1 MHSNCDA
8 YQTQWDEDC
17 DDKGCCPYGKCV
29 RFHAIGHDL
38 QTPGYINVRENSLT
52 CSECPH
58 NGRTAESAKLLK
70 L

>member
-17 DDKGCCPYGKCV
+17 DDKGCCSYGKCV

-52 CSECPH
+52 CSD
-58 NGRTAESAKLLK
+58 SALITDVQLS
-70 L
+70 LRNY